1 MFDHNEGFVG
11 LPSLENED
19 IPGITSS
26 YISQEPSSYFSSSSL
41 FFLLLMFALG
51 GMFYKMRKK
60 TVNEDDFV
68 KAEDNPVY
76 EKFFNPFN
84 RRNKD
89 NDDDFDKVL

>member
-1 MFDHNEGFVG
+1 
-11 LPSLENED
+11 
-19 IPGITSS
+19 
-26 YISQEPSSYFSSSSL
+26 
-41 FFLLLMFALG
+41 MFALG

-89 NDDDFDKVL
+89 NDDDFDKVLWSA